1 MLKNILIIDDHLT
14 MVEGYRSILSSSA
27 SKYLYTIQTINGC
40 REAYQVLNN
49 PSNHNSFDAVLLD
62 ISLPPAEDLKLKS
75 GADLIPI
82 IRKSNPSAKIIVITS
97 HTEHFLIYNLYN
109 DYNPESILIKSDI
122 TPNELLHAFSLLFTQ
137 NTYYSETVKEA
148 IKQLEGNDF
157 FLDQI
162 DIQIISL
169 IAEGI
174 KNKNLIDY
182 LPLTINAIDKRKAR
196 IKQYFLIDK
205 GNDEDIIKAAKKR
218 NFI

>member
-1 MLKNILIIDDHLT
+1 MQKNILIIDDHLT

-27 SKYLYTIQTINGC
+27 SKYLYTIQITNGC

-75 GADLIPI
+75 GDDLIPI
-82 IRKSNPSAKIIVITS
+82 IRKSNSSAKIIVITS

-109 DYNPESILIKSDI
+109 NYNPESILIKSDI
-122 TPNELLHAFSLLFTQ
+122 TPNELLNAFSLLFTH